1 MDVKTNTGLVVSVE
15 AVKKPES
22 SNKVQELA
30 AMEEALKKATEE
42 AHKQRVA
49 LTGETE
55 VAPTTQLT
63 QANTSVE
70 SRALQQLQQKQE
82 SQQKALLDQLANE
95 EKQRQM
101 EIHQNEELE
110 AKIAQAE
117 KDRQNEEQLS
127 KTRAIEL
134 K

>member
-22 SNKVQELA
+22 ANKVQELA

-55 VAPTTQLT
+55 IAPTTQLT
-63 QANTSVE
+63 QAATSVE

-82 SQQKALLDQLANE
+82 SQQKALLY
-95 EKQRQM
+95 
-101 EIHQNEELE
+101 
-110 AKIAQAE
+110 
-117 KDRQNEEQLS
+117 
-127 KTRAIEL
+127 
-134 K
+134 